1 MKEYLSLAK
10 DKMSE
15 EFLAKFVQG
24 LMGRKRASELFGQSC
39 IYRVYEHHKSGAIL
53 CPILPYHWQ
62 SKGIGYPPKDQL
74 NDVNRILPYKWDIA
88 IWPQRFP

>member
-1 MKEYLSLAK
+1 MAKAVRARSVVIHCDLHVVVKYINGNYKAKREQMKEYLSLAK

-39 IYRVYEHHKSGAIL
+39 ICRVYEHHKSGAIL
-53 CPILPYHWQ
+53 CPILPYH
-62 SKGIGYPPKDQL
+62 
-74 NDVNRILPYKWDIA
+74 
-88 IWPQRFP
+88 